1 MTEKKKTTTRKR
13 KNTEGQLAER
23 LLCHMLFLER
33 DSLQVQF
40 HGMDEHGQVTFSFP
54 VKDISDAELRS
65 EISKCKSL
73 MKAMGP
79 FHCDMLGGL
88 VIRRN
93 MSTFFDF
100 FMSLSDSDYSEK
112 LLPYD
117 HVHFGIGC
125 NGEAVSMLF
134 HCSLLYEIFIGMVNN
149 IASGGQ

>member
-1 MTEKKKTTTRKR
+1 MPEKKKTTGRKR
-13 KNTEGQLAER
+13 KKTEEQLSER
-23 LLCHMLFLER
+23 LVSHALFLKR
-33 DSLQVQF
+33 NSLQVKF

-54 VKDISDAELRS
+54 VADLSDATLRKDIS
-65 EISKCKSL
+65 KCSSL
-73 MKAMGP
+73 MKTMGP
-79 FHCDMLGGL
+79 FYCDMLGGL

-93 MSTFFDF
+93 MSTFFEF